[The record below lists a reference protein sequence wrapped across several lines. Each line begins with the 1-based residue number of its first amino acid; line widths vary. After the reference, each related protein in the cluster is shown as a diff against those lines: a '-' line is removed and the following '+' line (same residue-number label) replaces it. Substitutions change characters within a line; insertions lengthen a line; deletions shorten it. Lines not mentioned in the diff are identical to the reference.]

1 MTQGFWFEEMHSPS
15 SGLKIGVKK
24 VLFSYESR
32 YQQIEIFESEFFGR
46 VLALDGCVMTTDQ
59 DEFIYHEMLV
69 HPGLL
74 VHPKPSEVLIIG
86 GGDGGTLREVLKH
99 DVHKAVMVELDQ
111 AVVDAAK
118 AYLPNH
124 STGFSDP
131 RALVLYEDGYEFL
144 KRTPPE
150 SYDAIIVDSPDP
162 VGPAKALFTAEFYAE
177 AERVLSSPGVL
188 VVQAESPIYHAQT
201 ILQIKQNLVAA
212 FGESNFYTA
221 PVPSYPGGFW
231 CFGLAVKGVNGL
243 DPKREP
249 PAGLRYYNA
258 RVHKAGFALPEFMRE
273 GLM

>member
-1 MTQGFWFEEMHSPS
+1 MEGLWFSEMYTPDMVFSYS
-15 SGLKIGVKK
+15 VRE
-24 VLFSYESR
+24 VLFSGQTSF
-32 YQQIEIFESEFFGR
+32 QKVDVVLTGAFGKA
-46 VLALDGCVMTTDQ
+46 LFLDGKMQ
-59 DEFIYHEMLV
+59 SAEIDEALYHEMLV